1 MKNQKIILQFIVILM
16 IALIILMLVLL
27 TMLYIQKNGLEEK
40 DAGGAPYDRSRLKNI
55 DIPIDI
61 QGLTSEITNHIK
73 NMDEFNI
80 EFKEYRY
87 LKGLVDADTAIV
99 TDWNI
104 TENQLEIK
112 MSLNDIN
119 YTKIKITINLLT
131 DEIEITKDIEGE

>member
-27 TMLYIQKNGLEEK
+27 TMLYIQKIK
-40 DAGGAPYDRSRLKNI
+40 GGNDDGTPYDRSQLKNI

-99 TDWNI
+99 TDWNL